1 MYIIQCTYV
10 DCTCHRYVFHTLSQA
25 WGMAEP
31 AGHKTFSDG
40 QRCPKVG
47 LRQWIWNN
55 WLLKTIL
62 QNNKEKTK
70 QNPNSTHP
78 SSLIEVTRPTPK
90 KSKSGAGNYTW
101 VAFSG
106 NRCLHNFVSIL
117 KNEHNDKIGR
127 LCLIFFSLKE
137 HFQDGLGGLPWPH
150 NTQWIYRCVIM
161 IITLHH
167 TWLPWSYNALFNSLL
182 SLLLEEIYWNIFGI
196 YLEYIWNTFGIY

>member
-1 MYIIQCTYV
+1 MYIVMPYV
-10 DCTCHRYVFHTLSQA
+10 DCTSHRYVFHTLSQA

-106 NRCLHNFVSIL
+106 NRCFCFDFKKWTQWQNRTTLS
-117 KNEHNDKIGR
+117 D
-127 LCLIFFSLKE
+127 FFSLKE

-150 NTQWIYRCVIM
+150 NTQWIYRWEIM
-161 IITLHH
+161 IMTIHH
-167 TWLPWSYNALFNSLL
+167 TWLPWSYNALWIHCWVSFSKKY
-182 SLLLEEIYWNIFGI
+182 IWNIF
-196 YLEYIWNTFGIY
+196 